1 MAQQGARECRSRAAV
16 SRRHRLH
23 PAASQSGVQHDP
35 RFRSCW
41 LAAIRKLAW
50 RHSLPA
56 STGAPGDATHS
67 IARSAALSRMIRIL
81 TLLVLLA
88 VLALSLRAIFA
99 DADPRRLRAAGWG
112 ALSGGL
118 VVLGLWMLLA

>member
-1 MAQQGARECRSRAAV
+1 
-16 SRRHRLH
+16 
-23 PAASQSGVQHDP
+23 
-35 RFRSCW
+35 
-41 LAAIRKLAW
+41 
-50 RHSLPA
+50 
-56 STGAPGDATHS
+56 
-67 IARSAALSRMIRIL
+67 MIRIL